1 MEYNDEDFEY
11 LESRLAIDK
20 DDLDLA
26 LLQQAQDA
34 FHAGE
39 GAAIH
44 VARKES
50 LEYRLKKADATAY
63 KYHRERLIAE
73 GEKST
78 EKVLEAEVRTDPEY
92 LKIVKMYT
100 NQIRFASRWQALSRA
115 FNDRRDM
122 VKELSA
128 RERSR
133 LYDER
138 SDSFERAEA
147 RSNFDTR
154 RKRV

>member
-1 MEYNDEDFEY
+1 MDYTDEDFEY
-11 LESRLAIDK
+11 LEEKLKIDRE
-20 DDLDLA
+20 DLDVE
-26 LLQQAQDA
+26 LLQQAQNA

-39 GAAIH
+39 GAGIH
-44 VARKES
+44 IAKRDS
-50 LEYRLKKADATAY
+50 FEYRLKKADATAY
-63 KYHRERLIAE
+63 KFHRERLIAE

-78 EKVLEAEVRTDPEY
+78 EKVLEAEVRTDADYNTVLKAY
-92 LKIVKMYT
+92 LTQVK
-100 NQIRFASRWQALSRA
+100 RAARWQALTRA

-122 VKELSA
+122 LKELSA

-138 SDSFERAEA
+138 SDSFERTEA
-147 RSNFDTR
+147 RSNFDQK